1 MTSQKNQKKVAK
13 QQNKQLKAIAKTTV
27 TRPDKTTTKITNKNR
42 WHWHWHLPKFVKAL
56 IRPARIIGDIV
67 LFPFALV
74 LPYYFGEVY
83 EDYVMHLDVRGLD
96 KYEIVHENY
105 SITFMYTCAAVVTV
119 ILCFLLL
126 KRLFYNIKRKD

>member
-1 MTSQKNQKKVAK
+1 MTSHKNQEKVVK
-13 QQNKQLKAIAKTTV
+13 QQNKQLKIIAKTT
-27 TRPDKTTTKITNKNR
+27 NKKR
-42 WHWHWHLPKFVKAL
+42 WHWHLPKFVKAL